1 MGHQLEVRVVQRNM
15 KTLCLIL
22 SALTIVS
29 QARPQYGGAGNNGR
43 QPGGSFGQQTQVR
56 PTARPPFLPQGCRLE
71 YKIVYSVEE
80 REEYENKCET
90 RYRQECQNKFQRICN
105 PYREKQCQTDYKRQ
119 CDTNWKQ
126 ECNQLYKDV
135 QQEYQTEECKD
146 QEVRK
151 CEKHWEEGTDGSKNW
166 VDNPATCKTL
176 RETNCYPV
184 TKYKTVKEPYQK
196 CDRVPYETCND
207 VPYENCNW
215 VNREKCENAPY
226 QDCNDVPWQDCK
238 QVHKSVPHQVAR
250 RRPFRVCNNKDP
262 YEFTDAEINQFD
274 ILEIRTVD
282 SDEFDEND
290 DVEEVDPKLLEE
302 TEEEEEKPQKQSS
315 SAITF
320 GQ

>member
-1 MGHQLEVRVVQRNM
+1 MGIQLEVRHTLIRVSKM
-15 KTLCLIL
+15 KTTLCLIL

-29 QARPQYGGAGNNGR
+29 QARPQYGSSNNNNGR
-43 QPGGSFGQQTQVR
+43 QPGGNFGQQTQVR
-56 PTARPPFLPQGCRLE
+56 PTARPSFLPQGCRIE
-71 YKIVYSVEE
+71 YKVVYSVEE
-80 REEYENKCET
+80 REEYKNKCET
-90 RYRQECQNKFQRICN
+90 KYRKECQKKFQRICN
-105 PYREKQCQTDYKRQ
+105 PYREKQCQTDYKRK
-119 CDTNWKQ
+119 CD
-126 ECNQLYKDV
+126 
-135 QQEYQTEECKD
+135 
-146 QEVRK
+146 
-151 CEKHWEEGTDGSKNW
+151 KHWEEGTDGSKNW

-250 RRPFRVCNNKDP
+250 RRPYRVCNNKDP
-262 YEFTDAEINQFD
+262 YEFTDAEINQFE
-274 ILEIRTVD
+274 ILNVRTVD
-282 SDEFDEND
+282 LDDDESNDEFNEND
-290 DVEEVDPKLLEE
+290 DVEEIDPKILEE
-302 TEEEEEKPQKQSS
+302 EQEEEEKPQKQSD

-320 GQ
+320 GK

>member
-1 MGHQLEVRVVQRNM
+1 M
-15 KTLCLIL
+15 KTN
-22 SALTIVS
+22 
-29 QARPQYGGAGNNGR
+29 ARQNTGKNVKISSKGFAI
-43 QPGGSFGQQTQVR
+43 
-56 PTARPPFLPQGCRLE
+56 PT
-71 YKIVYSVEE
+71 
-80 REEYENKCET
+80 
-90 RYRQECQNKFQRICN
+90 
-105 PYREKQCQTDYKRQ
+105 EKSNAKQITRQ

-135 QQEYQTEECKD
+135 QQEYQAEECKD

-250 RRPFRVCNNKDP
+250 RRPYRVSN
-262 YEFTDAEINQFD
+262 
-274 ILEIRTVD
+274 
-282 SDEFDEND
+282 DEFNEND
-290 DVEEVDPKLLEE
+290 DVEEIDPKILEE
-302 TEEEEEKPQKQSS
+302 EQEEEEKPQKQS
-315 SAITF
+315 
-320 GQ
+320 

>member
-1 MGHQLEVRVVQRNM
+1 MGIQLEVRHTLIRVSKM
-15 KTLCLIL
+15 KTTLCLIL

-29 QARPQYGGAGNNGR
+29 QARPQYGSSNNNNGR

-56 PTARPPFLPQGCRLE
+56 PTARPSFLPQGCRIE
-71 YKIVYSVEE
+71 YKVVYSVEE
-80 REEYENKCET
+80 REEYENK
-90 RYRQECQNKFQRICN
+90 
-105 PYREKQCQTDYKRQ
+105 CQTDYKRQ

-135 QQEYQTEECKD
+135 QQEYQAEECKD

-250 RRPFRVCNNKDP
+250 RRPYRVCNNKDP
-262 YEFTDAEINQFD
+262 YEFTDAEINQFE
-274 ILEIRTVD
+274 ILNVRTVD
-282 SDEFDEND
+282 LDDDESNDEFNEND
-290 DVEEVDPKLLEE
+290 DVEEIDPKILEE
-302 TEEEEEKPQKQSS
+302 EQEEEEKPQKQSD

-320 GQ
+320 GK

>member
-1 MGHQLEVRVVQRNM
+1 MGIQLEARVQKM
-15 KTLCLIL
+15 KTTLCLIL

-29 QARPQYGGAGNNGR
+29 QARPQYGGAGNNNGR
-43 QPGGSFGQQTQVR
+43 QPSGSFGQQTQVR
-56 PTARPPFLPQGCRLE
+56 PTARPSFLPQGCRIE
-71 YKIVYSVEE
+71 YKVVYSVEE

-90 RYRQECQNKFQRICN
+90 KYRQECQNKFQRICN

-135 QQEYQTEECKD
+135 QQEYQAEECKD

-207 VPYENCNW
+207 VP
-215 VNREKCENAPY
+215 
-226 QDCNDVPWQDCK
+226 WQDCK

-250 RRPFRVCNNKDP
+250 RRPYRVCNNKDP
-262 YEFTDAEINQFD
+262 YEFTDAEINQFE
-274 ILEIRTVD
+274 ILNVRTVD
-282 SDEFDEND
+282 LDEDESNDEFNEND
-290 DVEEVDPKLLEE
+290 DV
-302 TEEEEEKPQKQSS
+302 
-315 SAITF
+315 
-320 GQ
+320 